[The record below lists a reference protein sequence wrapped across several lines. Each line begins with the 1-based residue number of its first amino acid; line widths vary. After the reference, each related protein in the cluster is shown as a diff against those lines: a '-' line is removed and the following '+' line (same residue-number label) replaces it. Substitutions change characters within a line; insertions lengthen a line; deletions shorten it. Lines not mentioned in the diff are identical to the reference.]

1 MGSESTGG
9 VALDVVSIVIGIV
22 LCLVGAVW
30 IGQGVGVIHGSFM
43 TGEAVWAVIGGV
55 AVLFG
60 ASLLVGARRARRDR
74 GNDDG

>member
-1 MGSESTGG
+1 M
-9 VALDVVSIVIGIV
+9 VSIIIGVV
-22 LCLVGAVW
+22 LCVVGVVW

-60 ASLLVGARRARRDR
+60 ASLLVGARLTTSWAERTTPPAARRR
-74 GNDDG
+74 